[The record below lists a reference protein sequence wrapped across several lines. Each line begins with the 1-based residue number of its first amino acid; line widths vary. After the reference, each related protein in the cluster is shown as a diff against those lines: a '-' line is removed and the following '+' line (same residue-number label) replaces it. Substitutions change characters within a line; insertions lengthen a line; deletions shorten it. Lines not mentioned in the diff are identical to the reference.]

1 MHTTLLRGKTCC
13 ESVIFD
19 FEKFFLPPSFSLSL
33 SLSRVIN
40 EHNLRQIGS
49 HFISILNYNTSSIK
63 IRFLVWCYYYY
74 YYYLSHLFV
83 YKVIK

>member
-1 MHTTLLRGKTCC
+1 MHTTLLRGKLAARALFAI
-13 ESVIFD
+13 S
-19 FEKFFLPPSFSLSL
+19 KNFSSS

-63 IRFLVWCYYYY
+63 IRFLV
-74 YYYLSHLFV
+74 
-83 YKVIK
+83 